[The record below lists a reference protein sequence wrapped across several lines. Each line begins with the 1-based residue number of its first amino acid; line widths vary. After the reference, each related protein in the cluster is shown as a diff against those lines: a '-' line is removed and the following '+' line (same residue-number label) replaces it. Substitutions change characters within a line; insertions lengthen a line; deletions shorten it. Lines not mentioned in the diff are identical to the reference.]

1 MKGRAGISLGLRP
14 NWRQFWLLVLING
27 FVGAMVGLERSVLPL
42 LAQSEFGVASTEA
55 MLAFIAI
62 FGLAKAAANVVA
74 GHWADRLGR
83 RRVLILGWLLGLPVP
98 VMIILAPSW
107 GWVVAANLLLGLN
120 QGLAWSMT
128 VVMKVDLAGPKHRG
142 LAMGLNEFAGYLA
155 VAGAALAAGLLAE
168 RFGLRPVPFYLGI
181 AVVTIGLTL
190 SILFVRDTSPHVA
203 HETRTR
209 QVSQPEEPSGRPG
222 FGEIV
227 ARTTWRDP
235 ALSSVSQA
243 GLVNNLNDGLAWGL
257 FPIFFSSAGLGL
269 AQISVLAFVYPAVWG
284 TTQLLTGPLS
294 DRTGRK
300 WLIVCGMVLQG
311 GALAGIAMGRDAGAY
326 WWWIG
331 CSGLM
336 GIGTAMV
343 YPTLLAAIGD
353 VAAPLWRGS
362 AIGVYRLWRDLGY
375 VVGALTAG
383 IVADAFGMRSA
394 IYVVAVITAASG
406 LLTATRMPGTR
417 RL

>member
-1 MKGRAGISLGLRP
+1 VNAPEVSLGLRD
-14 NWRQFWLLVLING
+14 NWRQFALLVLINA

-42 LAQSEFGVASTEA
+42 LAQSEFGVASTQA
-55 MLAFIAI
+55 MLAFIAT
-62 FGLAKAAANVVA
+62 FGLAKAAANLVA
-74 GHWADRLGR
+74 GHWGDRLGR
-83 RRVLILGWLLGLPVP
+83 RRVLILGWLIGLPVP

-128 VVMKVDLAGPKHRG
+128 VVMKVDLAGPKQRG

-181 AVVTIGLTL
+181 AVVAIGLTL

-203 HETRTR
+203 HEVRTR
-209 QVSQPEEPSGRPG
+209 QASIPAESPDRPEFREV
-222 FGEIV
+222 V
-227 ARTTWRDP
+227 ARATWRDP

-311 GALAGIAMGRDAGAY
+311 GALAGIATGRDAGAY

-331 CSGLM
+331 FSVLL

-353 VAAPLWRGS
+353 VAAPLWRSS

-375 VVGALTAG
+375 VVGALAAG

-394 IYVVAVITAASG
+394 IYLVAAVTAASG
-406 LLTATRMPGTR
+406 LLVAVRMPETR
-417 RL
+417 RI